1 MPLFSR
7 QIFQIPLP
15 VLNDAKFPSPI
26 STINNINVK
35 IPPPLPPGTYSNI
48 VTLVFKTPKVLGTR
62 ANSTA
67 RWKIWGFVKI
77 SNTVS
82 FDRKASIYDTT

>member
-1 MPLFSR
+1 MMPNF
-7 QIFQIPLP
+7 LP
-15 VLNDAKFPSPI
+15 QYQLSIISTSKFPP
-26 STINNINVK
+26 
-35 IPPPLPPGTYSNI
+35 PPGTYSNI